1 MNGPLGSATKNVSI
15 IGMNTTVEEITNY
28 QDQDQEVAKNFPTSM
43 EPIQQNIL
51 NHIIGN
57 NDNKYMGFYS
67 FLLDRCENILQSQ
80 SERGCH
86 HLNQVWCK

>member
-1 MNGPLGSATKNVSI
+1 
-15 IGMNTTVEEITNY
+15 MNTIVEEIANY

-57 NDNKYMGFYS
+57 NDNKYMGFY
-67 FLLDRCENILQSQ
+67 FFYYTGAKIYFN
-80 SERGCH
+80 
-86 HLNQVWCK
+86 LNLNVDVTT